1 MHHLVSSGLRVAQV
15 VSGAVHQAGG
25 LAVAVGPEEML
36 SQDMRRGL
44 VARQAL
50 HGIDDGVDAAANGAT
65 GVEFAVDGE
74 HFTKVLES
82 AGVDG
87 HGVAGDE
94 IGEVQPVACRQ
105 RSGHRDTIPCGRLG
119 FHIDGT
125 DRVNVRTMDMSRLD
139 RSSSLPLW
147 AQLEAELRQALDAGL
162 FDERFPTDLELT
174 RRYGVS
180 RHTVRDA
187 VGRLQADGLL
197 RRVRG
202 RGTVVE
208 RPEFEQRLGALYSL
222 FSSIEAAGVVQRSE
236 VIDMGITE
244 NADVASRLELDADAE
259 LFRLER
265 IRFADDEPLAIDT
278 AWLPAALGR
287 PLLDADFGHTALY
300 DELQRCCDVRP
311 DRGWERIAPVI
322 PSPAERE
329 LLGAHA
335 DEAAFQVERV
345 GQHAQRTI
353 EWRVTLIR
361 GDRYRFFADW
371 STAGN
376 SVLRLAAGEPE

>member
-1 MHHLVSSGLRVAQV
+1 M
-15 VSGAVHQAGG
+15 
-25 LAVAVGPEEML
+25 
-36 SQDMRRGL
+36 
-44 VARQAL
+44 
-50 HGIDDGVDAAANGAT
+50 
-65 GVEFAVDGE
+65 
-74 HFTKVLES
+74 
-82 AGVDG
+82 
-87 HGVAGDE
+87 
-94 IGEVQPVACRQ
+94 
-105 RSGHRDTIPCGRLG
+105 DTSP
-119 FHIDGT
+119 
-125 DRVNVRTMDMSRLD
+125 LD
-139 RSSSLPLW
+139 RSSPLPLW
-147 AQLEAELRQALDAGL
+147 AQLEAELRQALAAGL

-222 FSSIEAAGVVQRSE
+222 FSSIEAAGVEQRSE
-236 VIDMGITE
+236 VIDVGITRD
-244 NADVASRLELDADAE
+244 ADIAGRLELDVDAD

-265 IRFADDEPLAIDT
+265 IRFADDVPLAIDT
-278 AWLPAALGR
+278 AWLPAELAH
-287 PLLDADFGHTALY
+287 PLLDTDFGHTALY
-300 DELQRCCDVRP
+300 DELQQRCGVRP
-311 DRGWERIAPVI
+311 DRGWERIAPIV

-329 LLGAHA
+329 LLRAPA

-345 GQHAQRTI
+345 GQHGGRTI

-371 STAGN
+371 STSGS
-376 SVLRLAAGEPE
+376 SVLRLSAGEPE